1 MSDEPTAPSM
11 TPLEKTRAELEATR
25 RQLSVSAAQLRHD
38 MLSALPWRTWARER
52 PWAMVVAAAALG
64 FALGFRRLYPPSSGA
79 QHEHP
84 RRLCE

>member
-25 RQLSVSAAQLRHD
+25 RQLSVAAAQLRHEL
-38 MLSALPWRTWARER
+38 LSTFPWRRWARAK
-52 PWAMVVAAAALG
+52 PWAMVGAAAALG
-64 FALGFRRLYPPSSGA
+64 FLLGFRRLHPPSSGA
-79 QHEHP
+79 SHDHP